1 MALPAACAT
10 AALVGA
16 SLIVPGAA
24 QAATTETF
32 VDGTGGVVADNPFDW
47 TVPAGVTSIEVVADG
62 AGGGGGYYYPGSPL
76 DSVGTGG
83 SGARVTASL
92 TVTPGQVLVLTVGG
106 PGVGGDITASAG
118 GTGGRAS
125 SVADKVNPTEASIL
139 TIAGGGGGGG
149 GANIDG
155 ASGSAGGNGGGVA
168 GAGESGQTLSM
179 TVDPDSGRHDHVE
192 SGFAGAEGDGGAP
205 QCVGP
210 GHHDEWQGA
219 FAPGAVLPEG
229 QPAAWA
235 RCSGGV

>member
-1 MALPAACAT
+1 MHADLAAVGPTPVGHVVETRASTGISGHASPMKRVSRPSALTATFAT

-32 VDGTGGVVADNPFDW
+32 VDGTGGVVADIPFDW

-83 SGARVTASL
+83 SGARVTATL

-118 GTGGRAS
+118 GAGGSAS
-125 SVADKVNPTEASIL
+125 SVC
-139 TIAGGGGGGG
+139 
-149 GANIDG
+149 
-155 ASGSAGGNGGGVA
+155 GV
-168 GAGESGQTLSM
+168 
-179 TVDPDSGRHDHVE
+179 
-192 SGFAGAEGDGGAP
+192 
-205 QCVGP
+205 C
-210 GHHDEWQGA
+210 
-219 FAPGAVLPEG
+219 
-229 QPAAWA
+229 
-235 RCSGGV
+235 RCR